1 MALRLMARRL
11 AGAGADV
18 AKRDGGGF
26 TALHAAAQAGD
37 DSKLG
42 VLLAAGAD
50 VALPTAVSSSPTL
63 GTWCVR
69 RSIRHLEEVLL

>member
-1 MALRLMARRL
+1 MDLWLMARRL
-11 AGAGADV
+11 VGAGADV

-50 VALPTAVSSSPTL
+50 VALPTAPP
-63 GTWCVR
+63 
-69 RSIRHLEEVLL
+69 RSARLHRLFVHRQAM